1 QPNVLVC
8 LTQEAYNAFC
18 HIIRPGGLL
27 ITDTRFVK
35 TEKKVDAQQK
45 ELAMYAAVMEKIG
58 KPIVFNIC
66 MLGALLGLTD
76 IVKSESIM
84 KVLESRIPSGFLEM
98 NGKALDLGIK
108 LGAEFKS

>member
-1 QPNVLVC
+1 
-8 LTQEAYNAFC
+8 
-18 HIIRPGGLL
+18 
-27 ITDTRFVK
+27 VK

-98 NGKALDLGIK
+98 NRKALELGIA
-108 LGAEFKS
+108 LGSKIKK